1 MAKTSINTKAIQQFI
16 LESRENGKSDQE
28 IYDALSQQYYDKKSV
43 ALLIT
48 GTATNEN
55 KSKYKIQNNILIGF
69 LGLSML
75 LKILIIFSLSDP
87 FEDPFFMLLLFLY
100 PAIEGYFIYGIA
112 KYLAPYYKLCGILA
126 ILSFLKTIRSAGN
139 DSSIILNLLII
150 SIIVGLSFY
159 LAKKLF
165 PKYSPKNLKKDDNGE
180 YILE

>member
-1 MAKTSINTKAIQQFI
+1 MTKTSIDTKAIQQFI

-28 IYDALSQQYYDKKSV
+28 IYNALSQQYYDKKSV

-87 FEDPFFMLLLFLY
+87 SGDPFFLLLLFLY
-100 PAIEGYFIYGIA
+100 PALEGYFIYGIA
-112 KYLAPYYKLCGILA
+112 KYQAPYYKLCGIIA
-126 ILSFLKTIRSAGN
+126 GLSFLKTIRSANNGG
-139 DSSIILNLLII
+139 SILINLLIA
-150 SIIVGLSFY
+150 SIIFSLSLY
-159 LAKKLF
+159 LAWNLF
-165 PKYSPKNLKKDDNGE
+165 PKHRPKNLKKDGNGE